1 MAPNDKTF
9 KKTYRNMWL
18 LKARPA
24 NASFPFWNER
34 TDGCQL
40 S

>member
-1 MAPNDKTF
+1 MAPSNQAF
-9 KKTYRNMWL
+9 KKTDRNLWI

-24 NASFPFWNER
+24 DASFPFWNER